1 MVGYAEKGC
10 FPVLGEAEF
19 WATQLEHNTKSMMKT
34 KLTIITVLAAALF
47 GVGCATTEPAFV
59 SDGLVAYYP
68 FNGNAKDESGNGNDG
83 EVNGATL
90 GADRN
95 GISGGAYSFDGDDYI
110 DIGKDR
116 SLKIQN
122 GTLSAWIYSENFTRF
137 GGVVSFIHS
146 YHDGQGGYVML
157 ARSGL
162 GFLLTNPGYEE
173 FHSRGELEK
182 SKWQHIVVSFNDL
195 IAEGYVDG
203 ILVRGMNIRNQTTVF
218 NESSKAFIGLN
229 SNKHKYEEDD
239 YFKGSIDDVR
249 IYNRALSTEEVKAL
263 YDLEKPKK

>member
-1 MVGYAEKGC
+1 
-10 FPVLGEAEF
+10 
-19 WATQLEHNTKSMMKT
+19 MKT
-34 KLTIITVLAAALF
+34 KNALLVTVLAAALF
-47 GVGCATTEPAFV
+47 GMGCASTEPAFV

-68 FNGNAKDESGNGNDG
+68 FNGNAKDESGHGNDG

-95 GISGGAYSFDGDDYI
+95 SISGGAYSFDGDDYI

-146 YHDGQGGYVML
+146 YHDGGGGYAMV

-162 GFLLTNPGYEE
+162 GFLISNRGYKE
-173 FHSRGELEK
+173 FKGNGELEK

-203 ILVRGMNIRNQTTVF
+203 IRVRTMNILIQTPQF
-218 NESSKAFIGLN
+218 QESSKAFIGLN
-229 SNKHKYEEDD
+229 SNRHKYGEND

-249 IYNRALSTEEVKAL
+249 IYNRALSAEEVKAL
-263 YDLEKPKK
+263 YDLEKPKAK